1 MVGISITMYFNY
13 WVIVVGRVLFGVSAG
28 AITCILPKYIEET
41 VPAKQLGSLIALYK
55 FNSTLG
61 VFVAFMW
68 GEYLPSDK
76 DTWELEHTNKW
87 RVIYF
92 YFPAS
97 LYLLYLIALL
107 FVLKEDSIKYL
118 ID

>member
-1 MVGISITMYFNY
+1 MYWSFVAIVIGRIIFGI
-13 WVIVVGRVLFGVSAG
+13 SAG

-41 VPAKQLGSLIALYK
+41 VPYSQLGRLIAMYK
-55 FNSTLG
+55 FNSTFG

-76 DTWELEHTNKW
+76 NIPELEHTNKW
-87 RVIYF
+87 RMIYF

-97 LYLLYLIALL
+97 LYLLYLLAML
-107 FVLKEDSIKYL
+107 FIIKEDSIKYL